1 MHPGG
6 AACHVPQSAV
16 PGSLEESPPWST
28 VPAPSRGAGGISART
43 VDYVEIVL
51 RAVQRCER
59 PDSGGYF
66 RCDNLSIDKET
77 GLDPTR
83 RRDPRVLVD
92 PTHLIEA
99 IPSWGNRRPSL
110 SGIRRVV
117 ADRPRLWNEM
127 GSVQPWGPNHQG
139 GLTIKDGLP
148 LRGTAGVSAIQ
159 FGPHGGAA
167 AGCRVTPQTW
177 DAWAIRPKP

>member
-1 MHPGG
+1 M
-6 AACHVPQSAV
+6 
-16 PGSLEESPPWST
+16 
-28 VPAPSRGAGGISART
+28 PAPSRGAGGISART

-77 GLDPTR
+77 GLDP
-83 RRDPRVLVD
+83 DIVD
-92 PTHLIEA
+92 ATLGFLWTHDLIEA

-127 GSVQPWGPNHQG
+127 GRFSSGVR
-139 GLTIKDGLP
+139 TI
-148 LRGTAGVSAIQ
+148 REA
-159 FGPHGGAA
+159 
-167 AGCRVTPQTW
+167 
-177 DAWAIRPKP
+177 